1 MELKTV
7 CKVSFILWQTFGNN
21 AHEINSLLG
30 FYSIQLVFV
39 TEVTEDAGQ
48 VI

>member
-7 CKVSFILWQTFGNN
+7 CKVSFILWQIFSNS

-30 FYSIQLVFV
+30 FYSIQLVFATV
-39 TEVTEDAGQ
+39 VTEDAGQ